1 MFKIEKITDAKG
13 RVLIQDPP
21 IAQFLFQ
28 GTVASWFWLGVRLYV
43 GLAFIT
49 SGLGKLT
56 GGKWLDGTG
65 NSILPFWQNA
75 VKIPDAPAKPLIT
88 FEWYRGFLQ
97 FMIDTKAAPWFTYVI
112 VFGEIAVGL
121 GLIVGAFVGLAA
133 MGGLLMNMAFM
144 LAGTT
149 STNPVMAILA
159 VTLILAWK
167 NAGYIGLDY
176 FLLPMLGTP
185 WKQSAKAPAAVP
197 ALQTP
202 AVAAIR

>member
-28 GTVASWFWLGVRLYV
+28 GTIASWLWLGVRLYV

-49 SGLGKLT
+49 SGLGKFT

-97 FMIDTKAAPWFTYVI
+97 FMIDTNAAPWFSVRDRVRRDRGWTGSDRGCI
-112 VFGEIAVGL
+112 RRS
-121 GLIVGAFVGLAA
+121 
-133 MGGLLMNMAFM
+133 GGDGRPADEHGVH
-144 LAGTT
+144 AGWHDQHQSGHGDTCR
-149 STNPVMAILA
+149 
-159 VTLILAWK
+159 
-167 NAGYIGLDY
+167 NADPGVEERWLHRPR
-176 FLLPMLGTP
+176 LLP
-185 WKQSAKAPAAVP
+185 AADARH
-197 ALQTP
+197 ALE
-202 AVAAIR
+202 AIS